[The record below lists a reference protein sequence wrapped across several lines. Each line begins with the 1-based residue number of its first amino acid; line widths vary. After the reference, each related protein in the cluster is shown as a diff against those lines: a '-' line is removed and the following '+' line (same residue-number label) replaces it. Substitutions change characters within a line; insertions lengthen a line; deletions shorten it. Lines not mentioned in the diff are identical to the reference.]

1 MLSDK
6 KARHFH
12 AGKLRKE
19 INGVEYVEVAESNG
33 KVFVGRNGLVTTPRR
48 QVPWKGTRNNL
59 GYYHVGVHT
68 KALKLDMSVHR
79 LVYEV
84 FVGEL
89 KGEIDHVNR
98 DPSDN
103 RLENLRDVTH
113 RENII
118 DNPLTRELHR
128 KAVSANARRAIK
140 LNKVPVVAT
149 DWTGHRIE
157 FPSLKEGARVTGAS
171 GCCISRV
178 LHGFLKTAGGY
189 KWEVLHG

>member
-1 MLSDK
+1 MSSGKDT
-6 KARHFH
+6 RHFH
-12 AGKLRKE
+12 AGKLRKSVG
-19 INGVEYVEVAESNG
+19 GVEFVGVAESNG

-48 QVPWKGTRNNL
+48 QAPWRGTRNNL

-68 KALKLDMSVHR
+68 RALKLDMSVHR

-118 DNPLTRELHR
+118 DNPMTRELHR
-128 KAVSANARRAIK
+128 KAGSKNARRAIE

-149 DWTGHRIE
+149 DRAGHRIE
-157 FPSLKEGARVTGAS
+157 FPSLKEGARVTGANRCS
-171 GCCISRV
+171 ISQV

>member
-12 AGKLRKE
+12 AGKLRKT
-19 INGVEYVEVAESNG
+19 INGVEYVEIAESNG
-33 KVFVGRNGLVTTPRR
+33 KVFVGRNGLIVTPKR

-89 KGEIDHVNR
+89 KGEIDHINR

-103 RLENLRDVTH
+103 RLENLRDVAH
-113 RENII
+113 RENIVG
-118 DNPLTRELHR
+118 NPLTRELHR
-128 KAVSANARRAIK
+128 KAASTNARRAIE

-157 FPSLKEGARVTGAS
+157 FPSLKEGARVTGARRS
-171 GCCISRV
+171 SISRV

>member
-1 MLSDK
+1 MSK
-6 KARHFH
+6 EKARHFH

-19 INGVEYVEVAESNG
+19 IDGVEYVEVAESNG
-33 KVFVGRNGLVTTPRR
+33 KVFVGRNGLVTTPKR

-84 FVGEL
+84 FIGEL

-103 RLENLRDVTH
+103 RLENLRDVAH
-113 RENII
+113 RENIVG
-118 DNPLTRELHR
+118 NPLTRELHR
-128 KAVSANARRAIK
+128 KAASTNARRAIE

-149 DWTGHRIE
+149 DWTGYRLV
-157 FPSLKEGARVTGAS
+157 FPSLKEGARVTGARRS
-171 GCCISRV
+171 SISRV

>member
-19 INGVEYVEVAESNG
+19 IDGVEYVEVAESNG
-33 KVFVGRNGLVTTPRR
+33 KVFVGRNGLVTTPKR
-48 QVPWKGTRNNL
+48 QVPWKGTRSNL
-59 GYYHVGVHT
+59 
-68 KALKLDMSVHR
+68 
-79 LVYEV
+79 E
-84 FVGEL
+84 
-89 KGEIDHVNR
+89 
-98 DPSDN
+98 
-103 RLENLRDVTH
+103 
-113 RENII
+113 
-118 DNPLTRELHR
+118 
-128 KAVSANARRAIK
+128 

-171 GCCISRV
+171 RCCISRV